1 MNFKSREKLLAS
13 VAALSL
19 LGISPQQTFAAQ
31 ITTNQAVQQTKKIT
45 GNVSDAMGPI
55 IGATVK
61 VKGTKNAAVTDFDG
75 NYTLNVGAGQTVEV
89 TYVGYI
95 TKSFKVGG
103 QNKYNITLTED
114 NNSLQEVVVVGYGT
128 MKKSD
133 LAGASASM
141 DEKTLKQTP
150 ITNVD
155 QAFQGKISGV
165 NAVQTSGQ
173 PGSAVAVSV
182 RGIATINANSEPLYV
197 VDGVIFNSQSNSG
210 SSLGLGDKLG
220 NGSHSAVSPLSL
232 INPSDIVSME
242 VLKDASATAVY
253 GVKGANG
260 VILVTTKRGQEGKA
274 KIDIGFNATLKA
286 PSKLPNKYDSYDA
299 LMLRN
304 QVVERELGIYPE
316 GVSYLRPQSFIDNY
330 RNQTTQEQRE
340 RYANVDWQDAL
351 FKKSA
356 MSYNANVNVSG
367 GTKFVKYFASADF
380 VHEGDLFREY
390 DNGRNYN
397 SGYGYNRINVRSNLD
412 FAITSSTTLKVNVAG
427 SNGVR
432 KAPWSNMS
440 NSEWQIGQQ
449 WAGAYNIAP
458 DVFLPQYSDGS
469 WGFYPSASNV
479 SNSAQNLAIGGTAQ
493 ATTTR
498 INTDFTLEQKL
509 DFITKGL
516 NFRGTISWDNVFV
529 ETGRG
534 INDLNNEAQTK
545 YIDPE
550 TGQVT
555 YGKEFEGNNK
565 FDWQQGVNW
574 STEGGS
580 VDNNQTVRN
589 LYYQLQLNWAR
600 KFGQHD
606 VSAMGLFS
614 RQENARGSVMPTYR
628 EDWAFRATYSY
639 AGRYNIEYNGAYN
652 GSEKFSKNNRFAFFN
667 SGAIGWTITEEN
679 FMKSLRDNHIIDM
692 LKFRASYGEIG
703 DDNIGDPFD
712 STRRWLYMSQWAYGG
727 KTTMDLDHTESIYTW
742 YRQNT
747 LGNDNV
753 KWETVKKTNFGID
766 YGFLGGLITGSL
778 DFFCD
783 RRNDILIF
791 GSNRSVPSY
800 FGTTAPTINKGK
812 VRTSGY
818 EWELK
823 LNKVFANG
831 LRLWGNFNMT
841 HAKNKVILK
850 DDALFTPN
858 YQKEAG
864 FAMNQYHSYIDKGF
878 INNID
883 DLIGSPAHD
892 SNDNHRLV
900 GDYYIV
906 DFNGDGVVD
915 SRDSAPVGYSSSPQN
930 TYNATIGFEWK
941 GFSAF
946 AQFYGVTN
954 VTRDVS
960 LTSFGNM
967 LDNVYDTGTWWNK
980 NQSNPECILPRWGAT
995 ASSYTYGT
1003 QFMYDGS
1010 YIRLKNVE
1018 IAYTWTK
1025 GWIKALGVNYLK
1037 IYLNGNNLWLWT
1049 RMPDDREAN
1058 LGGGGWLGAYPTVR
1072 RFNLGVKFSL

>member
-1 MNFKSREKLLAS
+1 MIEQVLTMKRT
-13 VAALSL
+13 AALCLVGAFCSL
-19 LGISPQQTFAAQ
+19 NAQ
-31 ITTNQAVQQTKKIT
+31 AQKIQVKGNLVDGT
-45 GNVSDAMGPI
+45 GEPL

-61 VKGTKNAAVTDFDG
+61 VKGNASVGTVTDFDG
-75 NYTLNVGAGQTVEV
+75 NFSISVPSENSILVF
-89 TYVGYI
+89 TYVGMK
-95 TKSFKVGG
+95 TKEVKIGTKREFKL
-103 QNKYNITLTED
+103 TLED
-114 NNSLQEVVVVGYGT
+114 DNAIGEVVVVGYGQQ
-128 MKKSD
+128 KKASVVGSIAQTTGEVLERAAGVSD
-133 LAGASASM
+133 IGAALTGNLPGVVTVQGNGMPGEEEPQIIIRGASSW
-141 DEKTLKQTP
+141 
-150 ITNVD
+150 N
-155 QAFQGKISGV
+155 
-165 NAVQTSGQ
+165 
-173 PGSAVAVSV
+173 
-182 RGIATINANSEPLYV
+182 NSDPLV
-197 VDGVIFNSQSNSG
+197 LVDGIERPMSSVDIG
-210 SSLGLGDKLG
+210 SVESI
-220 NGSHSAVSPLSL
+220 S
-232 INPSDIVSME
+232 

-260 VILVTTKRGQEGKA
+260 VILITTKRGKEGKA
-274 KIDIGFNATLKA
+274 KIDVGFNATLKA

-299 LMLRN
+299 LMFRN
-304 QVVERELGIYPE
+304 RAVEHELGVSPE
-316 GVSYLRPQSFIDNY
+316 SWSYIRPQSFIENY
-330 RNQTTQEQRE
+330 RNQTTDEQRE

-367 GTKFVKYFASADF
+367 GTSFVKYFASADF

-412 FAITSSTTLKVNVAG
+412 FSITKTTTLKVNVSG

-449 WAGAYNIAP
+449 WAGAYSIAP

-469 WGFYPSASNV
+469 WGYYPNASNV
-479 SNSAQNLAIGGTAQ
+479 SNSAQDLAIGGTAQ

-516 NFRGTISWDNVFV
+516 NLRGTVSWDNVFV
-529 ETGRG
+529 ETSRG
-534 INDLNNEAQTK
+534 INDLYNTAQTK

-550 TGQVT
+550 TGNIT
-555 YGKEFEGNNK
+555 YGQVYESNNK
-565 FDWQQGVNW
+565 FDWKQGVNW
-574 STEGGS
+574 STSGGS

-606 VSAMGLFS
+606 VTAMGLFS

-652 GSEKFSKNNRFAFFN
+652 GSEKFSKDNRFAFFN

-679 FMKSLRDNHIIDM
+679 FMKNLRDKHIIDM

-703 DDNIGDPFD
+703 DDNLGDPFD
-712 STRRWLYMSQWAYGG
+712 SSRRWLYMNQWAYGG
-727 KTTMDLDHTESIYTW
+727 NTVMDLDHTNSIYTW

-747 LGNDNV
+747 LGNKDV

-791 GSNRSVPSY
+791 GDNRSIPSY

-818 EWELK
+818 ELELK
-823 LNKVFANG
+823 LNKKFANG
-831 LRLWGNFNMT
+831 IRLWGNINMT
-841 HAKNKVILK
+841 HAKNKVLLK
-850 DDALFTPN
+850 DDAQLTPN

-864 FAMNQYHSYIDKGF
+864 YSMGQYHSYIDRGF
-878 INNID
+878 INDID
-883 DLIGSPAHD
+883 DLIGSPAHE

-915 SRDSAPVGYSSSPQN
+915 SKDSAPVGYSSNPQN
-930 TYNATIGFEWK
+930 TYNATIGIEYK

-954 VTRDVS
+954 VTRDVT
-960 LTSFGNM
+960 LTSFGNK
-967 LDNVYDTGTWWNK
+967 LDNVYDTGTWWDK
-980 NQSNPECILPRWGAT
+980 NESSPESIIPRWGAT
-995 ASSYTYGT
+995 QSDYSNGT
-1003 QFMYDGS
+1003 QFLYDGS

-1025 GWIKALGVNYLK
+1025 GWIKALGMNYLK
-1037 IYLNGNNLWLWT
+1037 VYLNGNNLWLWT

-1058 LGGGGWLGAYPTVR
+1058 LGGGGFLGAYPTVR